1 MRDFIKNRYIYIGG
15 DKMGR
20 FKFFL
25 ERYKKEVLVGFVGVL
40 FILIIGGIYFFHS
53 HEESKAQESS
63 AFLEKTEL
71 EEVPKKE
78 ETEKIKE
85 SPEEGYRIDIKG
97 EVKRPGVYIAK
108 KDMRVVDVLTL
119 AGGLTKN
126 ADTSVNNLSRK
137 VFDEMV
143 IKIYSKK
150 EVEAFSETKEKEQQV
165 LEESKIISDGIPNDS
180 VLSIEELVP
189 SASLEKEKDEAT
201 PKKKVSINTATVDEL
216 ITLNGIGA
224 GKASLI
230 VAYRDEH
237 GPFEKIEDLMNVS
250 GIGQAVFDKIKDDIE
265 V

>member
-1 MRDFIKNRYIYIGG
+1 MRYFIKNRYIYIGG

-53 HEESKAQESS
+53 HEDSKVQESS
-63 AFLEKTEL
+63 AFLEKKEP
-71 EEVPKKE
+71 EEPKKE
-78 ETEKIKE
+78 EEKETKE

-97 EVKRPGVYIAK
+97 EVKKPGVYIAK

-119 AGGLTKN
+119 AGGLTRN

-165 LEESKIISDGIPNDS
+165 LEESKVISDGIPNDS

-189 SASLEKEKDEAT
+189 SVSLEKEKDEAT
-201 PKKKVSINTATVDEL
+201 LKKKISINTATVDEL